1 MLTIS
6 QKEWLFG
13 SQGCC
18 AILLLNLVLFVPCC
32 LAQQAPER
40 FRRLDRNGDNR
51 LTRDEVTGPVF
62 DELDADHNNS
72 VTVNEAI
79 EWARR
84 TGNGTGQR
92 TSSAPA
98 VRPQPGGI
106 SRSQS
111 LWNGFRVERNV
122 AYANTENA
130 HQRLDLLVPESA
142 EAQTRLPI
150 VIYVHGGGWEGGN
163 RDGGQQFIAPI
174 LRTRRYAVA
183 TIDYRL
189 SGEAIWPAQLHD
201 CKAAV
206 RWIRANAKRL
216 GCDGD
221 KIAVLGT
228 SAGGHLAAML
238 GVTNEEPEFEGSV
251 GPHVTAS
258 SKVSCVIDFYGPSDL
273 VALGSPLGETP
284 SPISRLLGG
293 SVSRRIDA
301 ARAASPVHHAS
312 AKSAPFLIIHG
323 DRDSTVPLA
332 QSELLHR
339 ALLNADAES
348 YMTVVING
356 QHGYFGKPEV
366 DQRCVDFLDRYL
378 LDLERPIATS
388 PVR

>member
-1 MLTIS
+1 MRTNDLSARRLGT
-6 QKEWLFG
+6 LAR
-13 SQGCC
+13 C
-18 AILLLNLVLFVPCC
+18 AILLFHLVLIAPTC
-32 LAQQAPER
+32 LAQQTPER
-40 FRRLDRNGDNR
+40 FRRLDRNGDN
-51 LTRDEVTGPVF
+51 LLSRDEVTGPVF

-84 TGNGTGQR
+84 NENGAGQR
-92 TSSAPA
+92 SGPDPR
-98 VRPQPGGI
+98 VRPQSGGI
-106 SRSQS
+106 SAQRP
-111 LWNGFRVERNV
+111 LLNGFRVERNV

-130 HQRLDLLVPESA
+130 RQRLDLFVPESA
-142 EAQTRLPI
+142 DGQSRFPVL
-150 VIYVHGGGWEGGN
+150 IYVHGGGWEGGN
-163 RDGGQQFIAPI
+163 RDGGQPFIAPI

-216 GCDGD
+216 GCDED

-238 GVTNEEPEFEGSV
+238 GVTGGEPEFEGSV
-251 GPHVTAS
+251 GPHVAIS
-258 SKVSCVIDFYGPSDL
+258 SKVSCVIDFYGPTDL
-273 VALGSPLGETP
+273 VALGGPLGESP

-293 SVSRRIDA
+293 SVDRRIDL
-301 ARAASPVHHAS
+301 ARSASPVLHVSAEAS
-312 AKSAPFLIIHG
+312 PFLIIHG

-339 ALLNADAES
+339 AIVNAEAES
-348 YMTVVING
+348 FMTLVING
-356 QHGYFGKPEV
+356 QHGYFDKPEV

-378 LDLERPIATS
+378 LGIDRPIATS

>member
-1 MLTIS
+1 M
-6 QKEWLFG
+6 F
-13 SQGCC
+13 
-18 AILLLNLVLFVPCC
+18 AIDLGESLLRNQLRSATTLLALLLMGPSC

-51 LTRDEVTGPVF
+51 LTRDEVSGPVF

-72 VTVNEAI
+72 VTVKEAI

-84 TGNGTGQR
+84 DGNGTGQR
-92 TSSAPA
+92 SSSAPP
-98 VRPQPGGI
+98 VRPQPGGT

-111 LWNGFRVERNV
+111 LLNGFRVERNV

-130 HQRLDLLVPESA
+130 HQRLDLFVPESA
-142 EAQTRLPI
+142 DDQTRFPV

-189 SGEAIWPAQLHD
+189 SGEAIWPAQIHD

-206 RWIRANAKRL
+206 RWIRANAKRW
-216 GCDGD
+216 GCDED

-228 SAGGHLAAML
+228 SAGGHLASML
-238 GVTNEEPEFEGSV
+238 GVTNDVPEFEGSV
-251 GPHVTAS
+251 GPHVAVS

-273 VALGSPLGETP
+273 VVLGSPLGEAP

-293 SVSRRIDA
+293 SVSRRSDA
-301 ARAASPVHHAS
+301 ARAASPVNHAS
-312 AKSAPFLIIHG
+312 DKSAPFLIIHG
-323 DRDSTVPLA
+323 DRDSTVPLT

-378 LDLERPIATS
+378 LDLERAIATS